1 MYHEIMKKL
10 TALVFV
16 VCLLAVLAVPFAML
30 VSPAGAADGSAAC
43 YNVPD
48 ADGRTACLAK
58 ARRDRSL
65 CYSIQRPDMRALCLA
80 EVK

>member
-1 MYHEIMKKL
+1 MKKI
-10 TALVFV
+10 ALLLFGFF
-16 VCLLAVLAVPFAML
+16 LFMWALPLAVFTMPVR
-30 VSPAGAADGSAAC
+30 ADTSAC

-58 ARRDRSL
+58 ERRQRSL
-65 CYSIQRPDMRALCLA
+65 CYSIQRADMRALCLA